1 MALPDYLE
9 DTAKDFA
16 KQSVAT
22 YSAPIETSTF
32 TGGLDA
38 QGVRAAGAGITGV
51 NPFVAGMDPLQ
62 SQAIGLATQGVGSYS
77 PFLQS
82 AQGNITDAKQNYANQ
97 AGFYGNQTGLT
108 GPNAYQNFMSPY
120 QQQVIDSSL
129 AGFDSSRVADRQAI
143 QDQAVASGNFG
154 GGREGAM
161 LGQYDADSNY
171 GRTALQAQLQQQ
183 GFNQANTNAQQAFQN
198 QGKMGLNQGQLA
210 QNQFGLANQ
219 QLNFSNFDRT
229 GMGQDISALG
239 NLGSLSQGIN
249 QANLTANQ
257 NAAKTAAYE
266 PYGRLNQYGAGLT
279 GLAGGMAGAYAEPVA
294 AASPLNT
301 AINSAI
307 GVGGLF
313 GKIYG

>member
-9 DTAKDFA
+9 DTAKDYA

-38 QGVRAAGAGITGV
+38 QGTRATGAGITGV
-51 NPFVAGMDPLQ
+51 NPYVAGMDPLQ
-62 SQAIGLATQGVGSYS
+62 TQAMNLATQGVGSYS
-77 PFLQS
+77 PYLQA
-82 AQGNITDAKQNYANQ
+82 AQQNVTGAQQNYTNQ
-97 AGFYGNQTGLT
+97 AGLT

-129 AGFDSSRVADRQAI
+129 QSFDSSRIGDRQAI
-143 QDQAVASGNFG
+143 NDAAVASGNFG

-161 LGQYDADSNY
+161 LGQYDADSNF
-171 GRTALQAQLQQQ
+171 GRSALQAQLQQQ
-183 GFNQANTNAQQAFQN
+183 GFGQANQLASQAFGQ
-198 QGKMGLNQGQLA
+198 QGQLA
-210 QNQFGLANQ
+210 QNQLGLANQ

-239 NLGSLSQGIN
+239 TIGGLNQQQA

-266 PYGRLNQYGAGLT
+266 PYGRLNQYGQGLT
-279 GLAGGMAGAYAEPVA
+279 GLAGGVASAYADPAPVQSPLSQAIAGA
-294 AASPLNT
+294 T
-301 AINSAI
+301 
-307 GVGGLF
+307 GVGSIFARL
-313 GKIYG
+313 YGGNRGI

>member
-38 QGVRAAGAGITGV
+38 QGNRAAGAGITGV

-97 AGFYGNQTGLT
+97 AGFYGNQAGLT

-171 GRTALQAQLQQQ
+171 GRTALQAQLQNQ

-198 QGKMGLNQGQLA
+198 QGQMGL
-210 QNQFGLANQ
+210 NQFGLANQ
-219 QLNFSNFDRT
+219 QFGLSNFDRT

-266 PYGRLNQYGAGLT
+266 PYGRLQQYGAGLT
-279 GLAGGMAGAYAEPVA
+279 GLAGGMANAYAEPPA

>member
-9 DTAKDFA
+9 DTAKDYA

-38 QGVRAAGAGITGV
+38 QGNRATGPGITGA

-62 SQAIGLATQGVGSYS
+62 TQAMGLATQGVGSYS

-82 AQGNITDAKQNYANQ
+82 ATGNVAAGAQNFANQ
-97 AGFYGNQTGLT
+97 AGLT
-108 GPNAYQNFMSPY
+108 GPNAYQNFMSPF
-120 QQQVIDSSL
+120 QQQVIDTSL
-129 AGFDSSRVADRQAI
+129 ADFDSSRVANRQAI
-143 QDQAVASGNFG
+143 NDAAVGSGNFG

-161 LGQYDADSNY
+161 LGQYDADSTA
-171 GRTALQAQLQQQ
+171 GRAGLLAQLQQ
-183 GFNQANTNAQQAFQN
+183 GAFGQASNLAQQAFQN
-198 QGKMGLNQGQLA
+198 QGQMA

-219 QLNFSNFDRT
+219 QFGLSNFGRT

-239 NLGSLSQGIN
+239 TLGGLNQQLN

-257 NAAKTAAYE
+257 QAAKTAAYE
-266 PYGRLNQYGAGLT
+266 PYGRLNQYGQGLT
-279 GLAGGMAGAYAEPVA
+279 GLAGGVASAYADPAPVQSPLSQAIAGA
-294 AASPLNT
+294 T
-301 AINSAI
+301 
-307 GVGGLF
+307 GVGSIFARL
-313 GKIYG
+313 YGGNKGI

>member
-38 QGVRAAGAGITGV
+38 QGNRASGAGITGA

-62 SQAIGLATQGVGSYS
+62 TQAMGLATQGVGSYS
-77 PFLQS
+77 PFLQTATGNVAAG
-82 AQGNITDAKQNYANQ
+82 AQNFANQ
-97 AGFYGNQTGLT
+97 AGLT
-108 GPNAYQNFMSPY
+108 GPNAYQNFMSPF
-120 QQQVIDSSL
+120 QQQVIDTSL
-129 AGFDSSRVADRQAI
+129 ADFDSSRVANRQAI
-143 QDQAVASGNFG
+143 QDAAVGSGNFG

-161 LGQYDADSNY
+161 LGQYDADSTA
-171 GRTALQAQLQQQ
+171 GRAGLLAQLQQ
-183 GFNQANTNAQQAFQN
+183 GAFGQASNLAQQAFQN
-198 QGKMGLNQGQLA
+198 QGQMA

-219 QLNFSNFDRT
+219 QFGLSNFGRT

-239 NLGSLSQGIN
+239 TLGGLNQQLA

-257 NAAKTAAYE
+257 QAAKTAAYE
-266 PYGRLNQYGAGLT
+266 PYGRLNQYGQGLT
-279 GLAGGMAGAYAEPVA
+279 GLAGGVASAYADPAPVQSPLSQAIAGA
-294 AASPLNT
+294 T
-301 AINSAI
+301 
-307 GVGGLF
+307 GVGSIFARLYG
-313 GKIYG
+313 GKGI

>member
-38 QGVRAAGAGITGV
+38 QGNRATGPGITGA

-62 SQAIGLATQGVGSYS
+62 TQAMGLATQGVGSYS
-77 PFLQS
+77 PFLQTATGNVAAG
-82 AQGNITDAKQNYANQ
+82 AQNFANQ
-97 AGFYGNQTGLT
+97 AGLT
-108 GPNAYQNFMSPY
+108 GPNAYQNFMSPF
-120 QQQVIDSSL
+120 QQQVIDTSL
-129 AGFDSSRVADRQAI
+129 ADFDSSRVGNRQAI

-161 LGQYDADSNY
+161 LGQYDADSTA
-171 GRTALQAQLQQQ
+171 GRAGLLAQLQQ
-183 GFNQANTNAQQAFQN
+183 GAFGQASNLAQQAFQN
-198 QGKMGLNQGQLA
+198 QGQMA

-219 QLNFSNFDRT
+219 QFGLSNFGRT

-239 NLGSLSQGIN
+239 TLGGLNQQLD

-257 NAAKTAAYE
+257 QAAKTAAYE
-266 PYGRLNQYGAGLT
+266 PYGRLNQYGQGLT
-279 GLAGGMAGAYAEPVA
+279 GLAGGVASSYADPAPVQSPLSQAIAGA
-294 AASPLNT
+294 T
-301 AINSAI
+301 
-307 GVGGLF
+307 GVGSIFARL
-313 GKIYG
+313 YGGNKGI

>member
-22 YSAPIETSTF
+22 YGTPIETSTF

-38 QGVRAAGAGITGV
+38 SGQRASGAGITGV
-51 NPFVAGMDPLQ
+51 NPFIAGMDPMQ
-62 SQAIGLATQGVGSYS
+62 TQAMNLATQGVGSYA

-82 AQGNITDAKQNYANQ
+82 AQGNVAAGAQNYANQ
-97 AGFYGNQTGLT
+97 AGLT
-108 GPNAYQNFMSPY
+108 GPNAYQNFMSPF
-120 QQQVIDSSL
+120 QQQVIDTSL
-129 AGFDSSRVADRQAI
+129 ADFDSGRVGKRQAI

-161 LGQYDADSNY
+161 LGQYDADSTF
-171 GRTALQAQLQQQ
+171 GRSALMAQLQSQ

-198 QGKMGLNQGQLA
+198 QGQMGL
-210 QNQFGLANQ
+210 NQFGLANQ
-219 QLNFSNFDRT
+219 QLGLSNFNRS

-239 NLGSLSQGIN
+239 NLGALNQQQA

-257 NAAKTAAYE
+257 QAAKTAAYE
-266 PYGRLNQYGAGLT
+266 PYGRLNQYGQGLT
-279 GLAGGMAGAYAEPVA
+279 GLAGGVASSYADPAPVQ
-294 AASPLNT
+294 SPLSQAMST
-301 AINSAI
+301 AL
-307 GVGGLF
+307 GVGG
-313 GKIYG
+313 IYSRLYGGNK

>member
-9 DTAKDFA
+9 DTAKDYA

-38 QGVRAAGAGITGV
+38 QGNRAAGLGITGA

-62 SQAIGLATQGVGSYS
+62 TQAMGLATQGVGSYS

-82 AQGNITDAKQNYANQ
+82 ATGNVAAGAQNFANQ
-97 AGFYGNQTGLT
+97 AGLT
-108 GPNAYQNFMSPY
+108 GPNAYQNFMSPF
-120 QQQVIDSSL
+120 QQQVIDTSL
-129 AGFDSSRVADRQAI
+129 ADFDSSRVGNRQAI

-161 LGQYDADSNY
+161 LGQYDADTTA
-171 GRTALQAQLQQQ
+171 GRAGLLAQLQQ
-183 GFNQANTNAQQAFQN
+183 GAFGQASNLAQQAFQN
-198 QGKMGLNQGQLA
+198 QGQMA

-219 QLNFSNFDRT
+219 QFGLSNFGRT

-239 NLGSLSQGIN
+239 TLGGLNQQLN

-257 NAAKTAAYE
+257 QAAKTAAYE
-266 PYGRLNQYGAGLT
+266 PYGRLNQYGQGLT
-279 GLAGGMAGAYAEPVA
+279 GLAGGVASSYADPAPVQSPLSQAIAGA
-294 AASPLNT
+294 T
-301 AINSAI
+301 
-307 GVGGLF
+307 GVGSIFARL
-313 GKIYG
+313 YGGNKGI

>member
-38 QGVRAAGAGITGV
+38 QGNRASGAGITGA

-62 SQAIGLATQGVGSYS
+62 TQAMGLATQGVGSYS
-77 PFLQS
+77 PFLQTATGNVAAG
-82 AQGNITDAKQNYANQ
+82 AQNFANQ
-97 AGFYGNQTGLT
+97 AGLT
-108 GPNAYQNFMSPY
+108 GPNAYQNFMSPF
-120 QQQVIDSSL
+120 QQQVIDTSL
-129 AGFDSSRVADRQAI
+129 ADFDSSRVANRQAI

-161 LGQYDADSNY
+161 LGQYDADSTA
-171 GRTALQAQLQQQ
+171 GRAGLLAQLQQ
-183 GFNQANTNAQQAFQN
+183 GAFGQASNLAQQAFQN
-198 QGKMGLNQGQLA
+198 QGQMA

-219 QLNFSNFDRT
+219 QFGLSNFGRT

-239 NLGSLSQGIN
+239 TLGGLNQQLN

-257 NAAKTAAYE
+257 QAAKTAAYE
-266 PYGRLNQYGAGLT
+266 PYGRLNQYGQGLT
-279 GLAGGMAGAYAEPVA
+279 GLAGGVASAYADPAPVQSPLSQAIAGA
-294 AASPLNT
+294 T
-301 AINSAI
+301 
-307 GVGGLF
+307 GVGSIFARLYG
-313 GKIYG
+313 GKGI

>member
-9 DTAKDFA
+9 DTAKDYA

-38 QGVRAAGAGITGV
+38 QGNRATGPGITGA

-62 SQAIGLATQGVGSYS
+62 TQAMGLATQGVGSYS

-82 AQGNITDAKQNYANQ
+82 ATGNVAAGAQNFANQ
-97 AGFYGNQTGLT
+97 AGLT
-108 GPNAYQNFMSPY
+108 GPNAYQNFMSPF
-120 QQQVIDSSL
+120 QQQVIDTSL
-129 AGFDSSRVADRQAI
+129 ADFDSSRVANRQAI
-143 QDQAVASGNFG
+143 QDAAVGSGNFG

-161 LGQYDADSNY
+161 LGSYDADSTA
-171 GRTALQAQLQQQ
+171 GRASLLASLQQ
-183 GFNQANTNAQQAFQN
+183 GAFGQASNLAQQAFQN
-198 QGKMGLNQGQLA
+198 QGQMA

-219 QLNFSNFDRT
+219 QFGLSNFGRT

-239 NLGSLSQGIN
+239 TLGGLNQQLN

-257 NAAKTAAYE
+257 QAAKTAAYE
-266 PYGRLNQYGAGLT
+266 PYGRLNQYGQGLT
-279 GLAGGMAGAYAEPVA
+279 GLAGGVASSYADPAPVQSPLSQAIAGA
-294 AASPLNT
+294 T
-301 AINSAI
+301 
-307 GVGGLF
+307 GVGSIFARL
-313 GKIYG
+313 YGGNKGI

>member
-9 DTAKDFA
+9 DTAKDYA

-22 YSAPIETSTF
+22 YGTPIETSTF

-38 QGVRAAGAGITGV
+38 SGQRAAGAGITGV
-51 NPFVAGMDPLQ
+51 NPFVAGMDPMQ
-62 SQAIGLATQGVGSYS
+62 TQAMNLATQGVGSYS
-77 PFLQS
+77 PYLQA
-82 AQGNITDAKQNYANQ
+82 AQGNVTAGAQNFTNQ
-97 AGFYGNQTGLT
+97 AGLT

-120 QQQVIDSSL
+120 QQQVIDTSL
-129 AGFDSSRVADRQAI
+129 ADFDSGRIANRQAI
-143 QDQAVASGNFG
+143 NDQAVASGNFG

-161 LGQYDADSNY
+161 LGQYDADSTF
-171 GRTALQAQLQQQ
+171 GRSALMAQLQSQ

-198 QGKMGLNQGQLA
+198 QQQMG

-219 QLNFSNFDRT
+219 QFGLSNFNRT

-239 NLGSLSQGIN
+239 SLGGLNQQQS

-266 PYGRLNQYGAGLT
+266 PYGRLNQYGQGLT
-279 GLAGGMAGAYAEPVA
+279 GLAGGVASAYADPA
-294 AASPLNT
+294 PAQSPLSQAMST
-301 AINSAI
+301 AL
-307 GVGGLF
+307 GVGGIYSRLY
-313 GKIYG
+313 GGGNKI

>member
-9 DTAKDFA
+9 DTAKDYA

-38 QGVRAAGAGITGV
+38 SGQRATGAGITGV

-62 SQAIGLATQGVGSYS
+62 TQAMNLATQGVGSYS
-77 PFLQS
+77 PYLQA
-82 AQGNITDAKQNYANQ
+82 AQQNVTGAQQNYANQ
-97 AGFYGNQTGLT
+97 AGLT

-129 AGFDSSRVADRQAI
+129 QSFDSSRVGDRQAI
-143 QDQAVASGNFG
+143 NDAAVASGNFG

-161 LGQYDADSNY
+161 LGQYDADSNF
-171 GRTALQAQLQQQ
+171 GRSALQAQLQQQ
-183 GFNQANTNAQQAFQN
+183 GFGQANQLASQAFGQ
-198 QGKMGLNQGQLA
+198 QGQLA
-210 QNQFGLANQ
+210 QNQLGLGQ
-219 QLNFSNFDRT
+219 TQLGFSNFDRT

-239 NLGSLSQGIN
+239 TLGGLNQQQD

-266 PYGRLNQYGAGLT
+266 PYGRLNQYGQGLT
-279 GLAGGMAGAYAEPVA
+279 GLAGGVASSYADPAPVQSPLSQAIAGA
-294 AASPLNT
+294 T
-301 AINSAI
+301 
-307 GVGGLF
+307 GVGSIFARLYGGNRGL
-313 GKIYG
+313 G